1 MSRPFVKINVRDD
14 IPPAIAKMQ
23 AAGAGHRVPLLQS
36 VYHGRIAH
44 VELHRG
50 TSARYFKLWAAMVR
64 LPALALLG
72 DDDHAVPD
80 DPDTWPLA
88 PRVLRWARFV
98 VVHGGAGRPEHYEH
112 VLALTA
118 VHQRVVMIESSSA
131 NVPAWQAAAERW
143 AVGAQGLIMQPPLG
157 CPHPSLDRS
166 RMQ

>member
-1 MSRPFVKINVRDD
+1 VSRPFVKINTRDD
-14 IPPAIAKMQ
+14 IPPAIAKLQ
-23 AAGAGHRVPLLQS
+23 AAGVRHRVPLLQA
-36 VYHGRIAH
+36 VYHGRVAH
-44 VELHRG
+44 AELHRG
-50 TSARYFKLWAAMVR
+50 TSTRYFKLWAAMVR

-80 DPDTWPLA
+80 GPDAWPLA

-118 VHQRVVMIESSSA
+118 VHQRVAMIESSSA
-131 NVPAWQAAAERW
+131 NVSAWQAAAERW

-157 CPHPSLDRS
+157 CPHPSLSRS
-166 RMQ
+166 AMQ